1 MIAADNPTPNTVRIV
16 AAGLTPAWQQI
27 LTFDGVRIGEV
38 NRAVESH
45 WCGSGKVLNVGIALT
60 QLRKGESRNSAT
72 RVECRTLSLLG
83 GPAGHAIE
91 AEFAALGV
99 ERRWIECEAPT
110 RVCTTVLDRTAGTTT
125 ELVENAAAV
134 TDIELEMFRRSFQ
147 EEAAHAEV
155 VVLTGS
161 LPSGA
166 PATFYRE
173 LLEMTSAKAVLDCRG
188 QELIAALACKP
199 LFVKPNREELAR
211 TIGRAIDDD
220 AQLYAAMH
228 ELNDRGAEWVVV
240 TAGPRAVAVT
250 NNGRRYQIE
259 PPNIDTAVNPIGSGD
274 CLAAG
279 IAFGIA
285 TGLAPLDA
293 IRLGIAAAVDN
304 VKELLPARIN
314 ATRVAGFMKSISI
327 GEKG

>member
-1 MIAADNPTPNTVRIV
+1 MTTAESTLRIV
-16 AAGLTPAWQQI
+16 AAGLTPAWQHI
-27 LTFDGVRIGEV
+27 LSFDQVRIGEV
-38 NRAVESH
+38 NRAVDSR

-60 QLRKGESRNSAT
+60 RLQAGVPRSAAI

-99 ERRWIECEAPT
+99 DRRWIESEAPT
-110 RVCTTVLDRTAGTTT
+110 RVCTTVLDRAAGTTT

-134 TDIELEMFRRSFQ
+134 TDIELDTFRRSFQ
-147 EEAAHAEV
+147 DEAAHADV

-161 LPSGA
+161 LPAGA

-188 QELIAALACKP
+188 PELLAALERKP
-199 LFVKPNREELAR
+199 LFVKPNRDELAR
-211 TIGRAIDDD
+211 TVGRSIDDD

-228 ELNDRGAEWVVV
+228 ELNERGAEWVVV
-240 TAGPRAVAVT
+240 SAGAGAVSVT
-250 NNGRRYQIE
+250 HAGRLYQLT
-259 PPNIDTAVNPIGSGD
+259 PPAASQAVNPIGSGD

-279 IAFGIA
+279 LALGAA
-285 TGLAPLDA
+285 TGLAPVDA
-293 IRLGIAAAVDN
+293 IRWGIAAAVDN
-304 VKELLPARIN
+304 VNELLPARIN
-314 ATRVAGFMKSISI
+314 AARVATLFQSITME
-327 GEKG
+327 EK